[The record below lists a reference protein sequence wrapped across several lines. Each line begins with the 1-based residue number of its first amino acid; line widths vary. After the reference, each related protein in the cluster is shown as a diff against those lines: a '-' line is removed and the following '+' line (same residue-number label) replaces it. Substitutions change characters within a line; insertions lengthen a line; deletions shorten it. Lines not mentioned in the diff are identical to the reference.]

1 MEKNNLQIYTPHNL
15 TQHRKADLGIRGQGI
30 MIGSGATLQMRGAQ
44 LVTGG
49 GAENI
54 TATLEFVAA

>member
-1 MEKNNLQIYTPHNL
+1 
-15 TQHRKADLGIRGQGI
+15 
-30 MIGSGATLQMRGAQ
+30 MIPQGATLQMRGAQ
-44 LVTGG
+44 LATGG